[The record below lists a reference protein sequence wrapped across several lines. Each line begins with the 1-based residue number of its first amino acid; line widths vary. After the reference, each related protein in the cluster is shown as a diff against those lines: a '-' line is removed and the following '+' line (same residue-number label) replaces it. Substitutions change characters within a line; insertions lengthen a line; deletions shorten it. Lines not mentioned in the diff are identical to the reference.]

1 MKAFPGLKE
10 VIAVISKMKMEMLQ
24 DLRGHSFWQKSGIN
38 IVDNIRNVMPLNER
52 TVHSSFPVV

>member
-1 MKAFPGLKE
+1 MIG
-10 VIAVISKMKMEMLQ
+10 VISKVKMEMLQ

-38 IVDNIRNVMPLNER
+38 IVDNIRTVMPLNER